1 MHHHH
6 NEDIEDYDRYRRW
19 KHEHGYGED
28 DESDLVMDEFEREE
42 RHKREHELHHM
53 PAEEHPV
60 EEPEIVPEPE
70 PEPEPE
76 SEPDP
81 YEDAFNRDPLCE
93 KKFGWWRGLVEP
105 LNPNFKSIEKIKQE
119 KAEERKEA
127 INNSINQ
134 NFFDN
139 KYKKYDRGA

>member
-1 MHHHH
+1 
-6 NEDIEDYDRYRRW
+6 
-19 KHEHGYGED
+19 
-28 DESDLVMDEFEREE
+28 MDEFEREE

-70 PEPEPE
+70 PEP
-76 SEPDP
+76 EPDP

-119 KAEERKEA
+119 KAAERKEA